1 MKKGTCFLFLLL
13 LTACVNAACATNPV
27 TGKRQMSLLSEAEEL
42 AIGQQQ
48 DAEIRREMGVYDDPE
63 LHRYVNDIGQQL
75 ARVSHRPNLP
85 WTFTVVDSPAINAF
99 ALPGGYIY
107 LTRGILAYLDDEAE
121 LSGVLGHEIGHVTA
135 RHAAQAYTRQAQA
148 GIGLAILS
156 IFVPSTA
163 PFADLG
169 ATGLSVLFL
178 RHGREAELE
187 ADRLGVEYGSG
198 AGYDPAG
205 VPRFLATLARVDRLS
220 ERGVP
225 NWLSTHPDPGSRVVK
240 AEPVAGTFVSADAKT
255 LNRDQYLERIKGL
268 VFGDR
273 TEDGIVRGS
282 EFLHPLL
289 RLGVK
294 FPDGWELTNTPSAV
308 LAQEPGT
315 DHFMVLQEVEQ
326 PSLLRQGGRSIGDAA
341 VAAMRSAGYTVVD
354 GRVETIN
361 GHDAHIGLYRGN
373 AKDVGK
379 VLMRAAHIALGR
391 QLYVVAGFAPEQEFE
406 QVDKDILPAVQS
418 FRQLSAAEASRIQ
431 PNRLDFYVVKAGDS
445 WQSIAARQGR
455 SFVNAAT
462 LAIMNDHEVNVQPQP
477 GDRIKIVVE
486 G

>member
-1 MKKGTCFLFLLL
+1 MKKGNLLPFGFLFTLL
-13 LTACVNAACATNPV
+13 VSAACATNPV
-27 TGKRQMSLLSEAEEL
+27 TGKRQMSLLSEAEEI

-63 LHRYVNDIGQQL
+63 LQRYVNEIGQEL

-85 WTFTVVDSPAINAF
+85 WSFTIVDSPAINAF

-121 LSGVLGHEIGHVTA
+121 LAGVLGHEIGHVTA

-156 IFVPSTA
+156 IFVPATA
-163 PFADLG
+163 PFADLSS
-169 ATGLSVLFL
+169 AGLSVLFL
-178 RHGREAELE
+178 RHGRDAELE

-205 VPRFLATLARVDRLS
+205 VPRFLATLARIDRLS

-225 NWLSTHPDPGSRVVK
+225 NWLSTHPDPGSRVTK
-240 AEPVAGTFVSADAKT
+240 AEPVAGKFVSDNAKA
-255 LNRDQYLERIKGL
+255 LNRDAYLDRINGL
-268 VFGDR
+268 VFGDKP
-273 TEDGIVRGS
+273 EDGVVRGN

-289 RLGVK
+289 RIGVT
-294 FPDGWELTNTPSAV
+294 FPEGWELTNTESAV

-315 DHFMVLQEVEQ
+315 EHYMVLQEVEQ
-326 PSLLRQGGRSIGDAA
+326 PRGRSVGDAA
-341 VAAMRSAGYTVVD
+341 VAAMRSAGYTAVD
-354 GRVETIN
+354 GRIDRIN
-361 GHDAHIGLYRGN
+361 GHEAHVGLYRGK
-373 AKDVGK
+373 ARDVGQ
-379 VLMRAAHIALGR
+379 VLMRAAHIAIGR
-391 QLYVVAGFAPEQEFE
+391 QLYVVAGFAPEDEFE
-406 QVDKDILPAVQS
+406 LVDRDILPAVQT
-418 FRQLSAAEASRIQ
+418 FRQLSPAEASAIR
-431 PNRLDFYVVKAGDS
+431 PNRLSFYEVRSGDS

-462 LAIMNDHEVNVQPQP
+462 LAIMNDRDVNVQPQP
-477 GDRIKIVVE
+477 GDRVKIVTE